1 MYAVEAFFSAE
12 LEEAVKKIWH
22 SLSDTGLDSSMIS
35 IQGLR
40 PHITLATYSTLP
52 VEDFKRLFDT
62 FRQSFEPVN
71 ATFITLGAFPTT
83 GTCFLAPIVTEQLIG
98 LHKHYHETFSKF
110 QEAAHFYYLPGN
122 WSPHCTLAI
131 GLDNKRLI
139 DVFAHCLKK
148 FSGLSGTID
157 EIGLVALD
165 YENNR
170 CVSSRRVL

>member
-1 MYAVEAFFSAE
+1 
-12 LEEAVKKIWH
+12 
-22 SLSDTGLDSSMIS
+22 MIS
-35 IQGLR
+35 IKDVR

-62 FRQSFEPVN
+62 FRQSFEPVK

-98 LHKHYHETFSKF
+98 LHRHYHETFAKF
-110 QEAAHFYYLPGN
+110 QESAHFYYLPGN
-122 WSPHCTLAI
+122 WNPHCTLAI
-131 GLDNKRLI
+131 GLDNNRLI
-139 DVFAHCLKK
+139 DVLAHCLKE
-148 FSGLSGTID
+148 FSGLSGMIN

-170 CVSSRRVL
+170 CVSSRRVLCSSTCNKQSASLSTCWRFVSLSKYDDLIKFT